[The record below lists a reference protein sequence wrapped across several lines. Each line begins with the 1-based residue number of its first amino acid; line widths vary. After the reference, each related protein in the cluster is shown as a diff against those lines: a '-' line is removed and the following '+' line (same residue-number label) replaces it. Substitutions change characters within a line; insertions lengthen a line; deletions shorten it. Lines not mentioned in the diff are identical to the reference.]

1 MADISD
7 WSTTAASNNA
17 TPPDGAPEGMAPS
30 GVNDVIREL
39 MAAVRRWYE
48 DAQWVNLGL
57 THTRVSSS
65 SFSLTGDYTGTYEVG
80 RRVKM
85 TGSATGYGTISAS
98 SYSAPDTTVTLSTN
112 TVPATLSTVSLSVL
126 SVTNS
131 AVPGTFSGD
140 KSFSGAVAVTATS
153 SPAMTITVTAAGKA
167 ATFTD
172 GSNYTISLKDK
183 SGAWVGSEAGNVL
196 KVGANDLTMLS
207 FSTAGNL
214 TIATPTSGAT
224 LTVNVPSAGTAMT
237 ISDAIVTY
245 ATTLTATRLNIG
257 TSSAHDVSMIS
268 SGSDRLRITSGGDVR
283 VQTGL
288 LRVASAAADPT
299 GANGDI
305 YYNTVT
311 NKFRGYANGWADLN

>member
-1 MADISD
+1 MA
-7 WSTTAASNNA
+7 
-17 TPPDGAPEGMAPS
+17 
-30 GVNDVIREL
+30 
-39 MAAVRRWYE
+39 
-48 DAQWVNLGL
+48 
-57 THTRVSSS
+57 VSSS
-65 SFSLTGDYTGTYEVG
+65 SARPSRSLTIWDAARLSYPAIARSPTPDG
-80 RRVKM
+80 
-85 TGSATGYGTISAS
+85 AS
-98 SYSAPDTTVTLSTN
+98 SSLGVAGAGATVG
-112 TVPATLSTVSLSVL
+112 P
-126 SVTNS
+126 
-131 AVPGTFSGD
+131 P
-140 KSFSGAVAVTATS
+140 AVA
-153 SPAMTITVTAAGKA
+153 
-167 ATFTD
+167 
-172 GSNYTISLKDK
+172 
-183 SGAWVGSEAGNVL
+183 GAWVGSEAGNVL